1 MDVGLMF
8 VVLLGVSNWLA
19 WLMTQE
25 SPAMDE
31 SFQQSQFTTDLE
43 ASITLEAESRETLA
57 LLPQQNVKSRWSKLC
72 QVAFAFL
79 FFTCT
84 LLGDE
89 PKQGDAKQLDLGNDV
104 ILEVVYIPP
113 GKFMMG
119 STAKE
124 KEWATG
130 IEGGAQAGTVREQYE
145 GDPRS
150 MQVSKGFW
158 MGRTEVTMGQFRRFV
173 EATGYVTDAEKSHG
187 WTQCFNHKWD
197 RYYYDSKIEHPWEQR
212 KDKNWRDPG
221 FKIPMKENF
230 PVVCVSYQ
238 DMKSFCSWIT
248 ARQRKAGLLPEG
260 LEFRL
265 PTEAEWAYASR
276 GGSQESRYFWWGN
289 DLLEG
294 KGRLNISAVDFLP
307 GRDTVW
313 PLANAPWSDGF
324 AFLSPV
330 DHYGEKGRNGFGLA
344 DMCGGVWEFVLDQF
358 DPTGGHEEIYYEN
371 TQQLSVSSPV
381 CRGGNY
387 FDVPGNARC
396 AVRLGIASV
405 SYSDSRDGFRISIG
419 GAKKTVPVPRNR

>member
-1 MDVGLMF
+1 MVVGLLF
-8 VVLLGVSNWLA
+8 LFGILVLSA
-19 WLMTQE
+19 WLISSISLVKCKLS
-25 SPAMDE
+25 SP
-31 SFQQSQFTTDLE
+31 SPLTTDLDASFPRE
-43 ASITLEAESRETLA
+43 ANMRQALQLLPTQGMASIRRQLVQVTC
-57 LLPQQNVKSRWSKLC
+57 LL
-72 QVAFAFL
+72 L
-79 FFTCT
+79 FVTCT
-84 LLGDE
+84 FLGDE
-89 PKQGDAKQLDLGNDV
+89 PKQGDAKKLDLGNDV

-145 GDPRS
+145 GAPRS
-150 MQVSKGFW
+150 MKVSKGFW

-173 EATGYVTDAEKSHG
+173 EATGYVTDAEKPLG

-197 RYYYDSKIEHPWEQR
+197 RYYQGSKIENPWEQR
-212 KDKNWRDPG
+212 KDKSWRDPG
-221 FKIPMKENF
+221 FGIPMKENY

-238 DMKSFCSWIT
+238 DMKNFCRWIT
-248 ARQRKAGLLPEG
+248 ASQRKAGLLHEG

-265 PTEAEWAYASR
+265 PTESEWAYASR
-276 GGSQESRYFWWGN
+276 GGSQESHYFWWGN

-307 GRDTVW
+307 GRDTIW

-358 DPTGGHEEIYYEN
+358 DPTGGHEEIYYEDR
-371 TQQLSVSSPV
+371 QQLSVSSPV

-405 SYSDSRDGFRISIG
+405 SYSDSRDGFRICIG
-419 GAKKTVPVPRNR
+419 VIKKTVPVPRTK